1 MYPAEQIPPPPVP
14 TQEHATDFLVSS
26 VRQKI
31 TVGLRPTYGYQI
43 WLPNIIEEYV
53 KAVSAVQPPRTPSQW
68 IQQCSEPFYSAAWD
82 LCRLGVLRPG
92 TLFYGA
98 QMVGDGDG
106 YCITPRGHEWLAG
119 QEAAP
124 FIPTDPSRTANLLV
138 SIGGP
143 FGSRYRTRATD
154 AAVCYSAGAFYA
166 CCSMVG
172 AAAESILLSLGTAK
186 LGEGKAERTYR
197 SKNGRQQLADAVLAG
212 TPSWLER
219 DFRGH
224 IALINLWRDRSAYA
238 QGATATEGEAYMAL
252 RGLLRFARLVSEH
265 WSEIAANSG
274 RSAASVQAA
283 TSDS

>member
-14 TQEHATDFLVSS
+14 TQEHAVNFLVSS
-26 VRQKI
+26 IRQKI
-31 TVGLRPTYGYQI
+31 TAGLRPMYGYQI

-53 KAVSAVQPPRTPSQW
+53 KGASEAQPRTPLQW

-106 YCITPRGHEWLAG
+106 YCITPHGHEWLAE
-119 QEAAP
+119 QDAAP

-138 SIGGP
+138 SAGGQ
-143 FGSRYRTRATD
+143 FGPTYRTRATD

-172 AAAESILLSLGTAK
+172 AAAESIVLSVGIEK
-186 LGEGKAERTYR
+186 LGEQKAERTYYG
-197 SKNGRQQLADAVLAG
+197 KNGGQHLADAILVG
-212 TPSWLER
+212 TPSWLDR

-224 IALINLWRDRSAYA
+224 MALINTWRDRAVHA
-238 QGATATEGEAYMAL
+238 HGATVTEGQAYMAL
-252 RGLLRFARLVSEH
+252 RGLLEFAHLVSEY
-265 WSEIAANSG
+265 WSEIAVNTE
-274 RSAASVQAA
+274 RRAASAG
-283 TSDS
+283 TSTPEAV